1 MKRYTPLPE
10 LLAPAGSFEAM
21 LAAVAAGADAVY
33 MGGQAFGARAYARN
47 FDADELREAVR
58 YCHLHGVKVYVT
70 VNTQIY
76 DREMTEALQFCRTL
90 YGMGA
95 DAVIAADFGLIRRL
109 RRELPAL
116 PVHASTQ
123 MSVHNL
129 AGAEAAFSLGAE
141 RVVLARELSE
151 RDIRY
156 VTAHAQAEIEVFVHG
171 AMCVCHSG
179 QCLFSSLVG
188 GRSGNRGACAQPC
201 RLPYNGA
208 DKYPLSLKDMS
219 LAQHIPALIDA
230 GVSSLKIEGRM
241 KSPSYV
247 YGVTSVY
254 RRLLD
259 ERRGATAEE
268 CAQLQ
273 ALFSRGGFSDAY
285 FRAAPDEPMTGVR
298 SQADKDMTRATEER
312 TFALQRVP
320 VRASARFFK
329 GVPCELTL
337 TDGRRTVTVQGD
349 IPDEARNIP
358 LSSADLTTRLCK
370 MGNTYLSLAE
380 KDVDISM
387 DDGLFLAPSAV
398 NALRRAAVDAFTDT
412 ARPMP
417 AAVPSE
423 ASRLPARRTP
433 MRTALFF
440 DTAVF
445 RAVAAE
451 DKAFFDVVF
460 VPLMQYGDGAHGARG
475 VYVPPVVTD
484 GEWAEVTAAL
494 SRAAAQGATHA
505 LVGNVGHV
513 EAVRA
518 AGLVPVGD
526 FRLNVC
532 NADTAD
538 ALRAWGLDT
547 FLLSPELTLPMMR
560 DVGGGAIVYGRIPL
574 MLTERCFVKENGTCR
589 SCGHFSLTDRKG
601 KRFPILREYRHRNLI
616 LNAVTTYMG
625 DRRDKLRACG
635 LVHEHFLFTSEDA
648 ATVHTRIAAYRTG
661 ATPAFEVRRL

>member
-1 MKRYTPLPE
+1 MKRHTPLPE

-21 LAAVAAGADAVY
+21 LAAVEAGADAVY

-47 FDADELREAVR
+47 FDEDELREAVR
-58 YCHLHGVKVYVT
+58 YCHLHGVRVYVT

-76 DREMTEALQFCRTL
+76 DREMAEALRFCRTL
-90 YGMGA
+90 YRLGV

-109 RRELPAL
+109 RRELPDL

-129 AGAEAAFSLGAE
+129 SGAEAAFALGAE

-151 RDIRY
+151 ENIRY
-156 VTAHAQAEIEVFVHG
+156 VTERAKAEIEVFVHG

-201 RLPYNGA
+201 RLPYNGS

-219 LAQHIPALIDA
+219 LAGHIPALIDA

-259 ERRGATAEE
+259 ERRAATAEE

-285 FRAAPDEPMTGVR
+285 LRGKPSEPMTGVR
-298 SQADKDMTRATEER
+298 SQADKDMTRTTEER
-312 TFALQRVP
+312 SFVPQRVT
-320 VRASARFFK
+320 VQAMGVFSK
-329 GVPCELTL
+329 GKPCELTL
-337 TDGRRTVTVQGD
+337 TDGSRTVTVQGD
-349 IPDEARNIP
+349 IPTEARSLP
-358 LSSADLTTRLCK
+358 LSADNLTTRLCK
-370 MGNTYLSLAE
+370 MGNTYLSLE
-380 KDVDISM
+380 PKDVALSLSE
-387 DDGLFLAPSAV
+387 GLFLTPAAV
-398 NALRRAAVDAFTDT
+398 NALRRAAVDAFVDT
-412 ARPMP
+412 SREEPPAVAELPRPSP
-417 AAVPSE
+417 VRSSA
-423 ASRLPARRTP
+423 T
-433 MRTALFF
+433 RTALFF
-440 DTAVF
+440 DTAVLC
-445 RAVAAE
+445 ALSEA
-451 DKAFFDVVF
+451 DKGFFDEIF
-460 VPLMQYGDGAHGARG
+460 VPLMQYGDGSHGARG

-484 GEWAEVTAAL
+484 GEWEEVTDAL
-494 SRAAAQGATHA
+494 SRAASQGATHA
-505 LVGNVGHV
+505 LVGNIGHM

-526 FRLNVC
+526 FRFNVC
-532 NADTAD
+532 NADTAE
-538 ALRAWGLDT
+538 ALRSWGVDT
-547 FLLSPELTLPMMR
+547 YLLSPELTLPMMR
-560 DVGGGAIVYGRIPL
+560 DIGGGVIVYGRIPL
-574 MLTERCFVKENGTCR
+574 MLTERCFVKENG
-589 SCGHFSLTDRKG
+589 SCHACGRFVLTDRLG

-625 DRRDKLRACG
+625 DRRDKLRAAG
-635 LVHEHFLFTSEDA
+635 LAHGHFLFTTEDA
-648 ATVHTRIAAYRTG
+648 ATVHDRIGAYRTG
-661 ATPAFEVRRL
+661 ASPTFEARRL